1 MYADDTNLTFTA
13 LRFPELHRFPIP
25 PKSVA
30 DSKQA
35 YFKIGIL
42 YAC

>member
-13 LRFPELHRFPIP
+13 LRYPELHRFTIP
-25 PKSVA
+25 PKLA

-35 YFKIGIL
+35 YFENGIL
-42 YAC
+42 YTC

>member
-1 MYADDTNLTFTA
+1 MYADDTNWTFTA

-25 PKSVA
+25 PKLA